1 MDLKVKL
8 YHVHGLPIIE
18 GEECT
23 VALSG
28 RGISITSANYKN
40 ELSFQDIATFE
51 FDGTDVLQE
60 DGIIGLVSVMA
71 GGLIGKLEGEKFLSW
86 AAPAGSQYPE
96 EITCLIINFRDNDGA
111 IKQCVFAEKPDA
123 KGKETIIEL
132 VFAYDDVRPKPT
144 NIEEILQKGL
154 PLKK

>member
-1 MDLKVKL
+1 MALEVKL
-8 YHVHGLPIIE
+8 YHMHGLPITE

-23 VALSG
+23 IALSG
-28 RGISITSANYKN
+28 KGISIKSANYKQ

-71 GGLIGKLEGEKFLSW
+71 GGLIGKLEGEKFLAW
-86 AAPAGSQYPE
+86 AASPDSKYPE
-96 EITCLIINFRDNDGA
+96 EVTCLIINFKDNEGG
-111 IKQCVFAEKPDA
+111 INQCVFPEKPDD

>member
-1 MDLKVKL
+1 MALEVKL
-8 YHVHGLPIIE
+8 YHVHGLPIIK
-18 GEECT
+18 GEECSVELT
-23 VALSG
+23 EIGVS
-28 RGISITSANYKN
+28 ISSLNYKKD
-40 ELSFQDIATFE
+40 LSFSDIATFE

-71 GGLIGKLEGEKFLSW
+71 GGLIGKLESDKFLAW
-86 AAPAGSQYPE
+86 ASIADSKYPE
-96 EITCLIINFRDNDGA
+96 EITCLIINFKEADGG

-123 KGKETIIEL
+123 QGKETIIEL
-132 VFAYDDVRPKPT
+132 VFAYDEVRPKPT

>member
-1 MDLKVKL
+1 MDLKINL
-8 YHVHGLPIIE
+8 YHVHGLPIAE

-23 VALSG
+23 IALSG
-28 RGISITSANYKN
+28 SGVSITSANYNSK
-40 ELSFQDIATFE
+40 LSFQDIATFE

-86 AAPAGSQYPE
+86 SAPADSQYPE
-96 EITCLIINFRDNDGA
+96 EVTCLIIKFREHDGG

-144 NIEEILQKGL
+144 NINEILEKGL
-154 PLKK
+154 PIKK

>member
-1 MDLKVKL
+1 MSLEVKL
-8 YHVHGLPIIE
+8 YHVHGLPITK

-23 VALSG
+23 VELTDT
-28 RGISITSANYKN
+28 GISIRSMDYKQ
-40 ELSFQDIATFE
+40 ELAFQDIATFE

-71 GGLIGKLEGEKFLSW
+71 GGLIGKLEGEKFLAW
-86 AAPAGSQYPE
+86 AAAKDNQYPE
-96 EITCLIINFRDNDGA
+96 EVTCLIINFKEAGGGIR
-111 IKQCVFAEKPDA
+111 QCVFAENPDA